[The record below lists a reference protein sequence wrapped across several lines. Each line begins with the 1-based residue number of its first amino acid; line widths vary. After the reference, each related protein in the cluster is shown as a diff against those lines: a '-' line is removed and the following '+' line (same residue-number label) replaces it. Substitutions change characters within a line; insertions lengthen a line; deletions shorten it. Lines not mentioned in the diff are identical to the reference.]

1 MYWLLGIIAA
11 CILLELLGRTIK
23 DPSQYEQERE
33 LNPYDSY
40 YIAKNEQR
48 HKGMKFTA
56 VVIAILI
63 TIALISFFSSCAV
76 LPRSTHYE
84 YDYIRL
90 WDGTTGHATDIVRYN
105 IGDTIEEIPSGKK
118 FVITGVGLPGG
129 KMIHA
134 QTKSGK

>member
-1 MYWLLGIIAA
+1 MYWILGIIAA

-23 DPSQYEQERE
+23 DPSQYERDLE
-33 LNPYDSY
+33 NDSY
-40 YIAKNEQR
+40 HIAKDQQS
-48 HKGMKFTA
+48 HKGMKYTA
-56 VVIAILI
+56 WIMAILI

-118 FVITGVGLPGG
+118 FVITGVGLPRG

-134 QTKSGK
+134 QTKSEK

>member
-1 MYWLLGIIAA
+1 MYCILGIIAA

-23 DPSQYEQERE
+23 DPSQYERDLE
-33 LNPYDSY
+33 NDSY
-40 YIAKNEQR
+40 YIAKDEQR

-56 VVIAILI
+56 VVMAILI

-90 WDGTTGHATDIVRYN
+90 WDGTRGTVSDMVQYD
-105 IGDTIEEIPSGKK
+105 IGDTIQEIPSGKM
-118 FVITGVGLPGG
+118 FLIVGIGLPGE
-129 KMIHA
+129 KMIYA
-134 QTKSGK
+134 QTKFEK